1 MRYIAKVVSFV
12 FVLVFSL
19 MAYAEQ
25 PLRGPLLRSVTVK
38 TDEGQATGVILK
50 KGFVLTNFH
59 VLHTY
64 SGVKVDGKEA
74 CIVKADPKNDLLL
87 LAVETDDVPTLFP
100 AHVITQDDKIVVIGN
115 PLGHKEMIL
124 HGRITDIADNKIYI
138 DAHVFFGSSGSAVYN
153 EKGELVG
160 LVRGIEGEED
170 DGFPYGVVIPVD
182 IVLRFLSN

>member
-1 MRYIAKVVSFV
+1 MRSITRMASFV
-12 FVLVFSL
+12 FVLMFCFML
-19 MAYAEQ
+19 RAAE

-38 TDEGQATGVILK
+38 TDKGQATGVILK

-115 PLGHKEMIL
+115 PLGHREMIL
-124 HGRITDIADNKIYI
+124 HGRITDIADNLIYI

-160 LVRGIEGEED
+160 VVRGIEGEED
-170 DGFPYGVVIPVD
+170 NGFPYGVVIPVD
-182 IVLRFLSN
+182 VVLRFLSN

>member
-1 MRYIAKVVSFV
+1 MRYIAKMASFV
-12 FVLVFSL
+12 SILVFCL
-19 MAYAEQ
+19 GAYASM
-25 PLRGPLLRSVTVK
+25 PLRGPLLRSVTIK
-38 TDEGQATGVILK
+38 TNKGQATGVILR

-64 SGVKVDGKEA
+64 SDVKVDGKEA
-74 CIVKADPKNDLLL
+74 RIVKADPKNDLLL

-100 AHVITQDDKIVVIGN
+100 AHIITQDEKIVVIGN

-124 HGRITDIADNKIYI
+124 HGRITDIADNLIYI

-153 EKGELVG
+153 ERGELVG
-160 LVRGIEGEED
+160 IVRGIEGEED

-182 IVLRFLSN
+182 IVLHFLSN